1 MRIIICN
8 GTKINLDNC
17 TLEEAKKFRQEQNK
31 EELATFLKS
40 ASVEFKGKRYGV
52 TEEDQSEMQAMVM
65 QYQMLTAAGI
75 ESELR
80 WHAKYEECETFSLEE
95 MVALVA
101 QIKAFVLPHMS
112 LMQECKSN
120 IFKAKTVDEA
130 MSTKIF
136 ST

>member
-40 ASVEFKGKRYGV
+40 ASVEFNGKRYGV

-80 WHAKYEECETFSLEE
+80 WHAKYEECETFRLEE

-101 QIKAFVLPHMS
+101 QIKAIVLPHMS
-112 LMQECKSN
+112 LMQE
-120 IFKAKTVDEA
+120 
-130 MSTKIF
+130 
-136 ST
+136 